1 MGVQGSGLPHTTT
14 EYEEI
19 LDSQFLVQM
28 DRAPQRFGRDQ
39 RAVGMSRSL
48 GLALIASVA
57 LVSGAVGA
65 VAGPPGGGVALGASA
80 FAVPASARPEVVG
93 KVIFVPD
100 GDTVHVR
107 DSLGSRIKVRVLGI
121 NSPEDRNPQLPA
133 QCWGPE
139 ATRFART
146 TLLNKQ
152 VTVVTDTTQDAFDR
166 YGRVLGYVYLADG
179 SNYSVL
185 AARAGAARAYIF
197 HRRPVTE
204 YPAIVAAEAEARAA
218 GRGLWGV
225 CPA

>member
-1 MGVQGSGLPHTTT
+1 
-14 EYEEI
+14 
-19 LDSQFLVQM
+19 
-28 DRAPQRFGRDQ
+28 
-39 RAVGMSRSL
+39 MSRRL
-48 GLALIASVA
+48 GLALVVSVA

-65 VAGPPGGGVALGASA
+65 VAAPPGGGVALGGAV
-80 FAVPASARPEVVG
+80 FAAPASTRTEVAG
-93 KVIFVPD
+93 KVIFIAD

-107 DSLGSRIKVRVLGI
+107 DALGSRVKVRVLGI

-139 ATRFART
+139 ATQFART

-152 VTVVTDTTQDAFDR
+152 VTVVSDPTQDAFDR

-185 AARAGAARAYIF
+185 AARAGAARTYVF

-204 YPAIVAAEAEARAA
+204 YPAIAAAEAEARAA
-218 GRGLWGV
+218 GRGLWGA